1 MAKNLVI
8 VESPAKAKTIEK
20 FLGSDYKVM
29 SSYGH
34 IADLPDKELGVDVA
48 HGFKPQ
54 YLVAVDKRNLVK
66 ALKEEVKKADTV
78 WLASDEDREGEAI
91 AWHLSEELKL
101 SQEKTKRIVFNSITK
116 SAIEHAIKNPRG
128 IDYNLVNAQQ
138 ARRVLDR
145 LVGYELSPVLWKKI
159 RKGLSAGRVQSV
171 SVRLIVEREREIQD
185 FQSEVSYKITA
196 EFLTKEGK
204 LIKTYTHKSFPTQE
218 AAKAFLEKNIGATFS
233 VGSLET
239 KPAKKSPAPPFTTST
254 LQQEAARK
262 LHFSVSKTMQLAQRL
277 YESGLIT
284 YMRTDSVNLSP
295 EALSAA
301 KQEIVKSYGEA
312 YSKTRQYTS
321 HSKGAQ
327 EAHEAIRPTDMA
339 AHTVR
344 AEADQVRLYE
354 LIWKRTIAS
363 QMSDAS
369 LERTQVKVNASTH
382 TEPFIGSGEVI
393 VFDGF
398 LKVYLE
404 GKDDEEEE
412 DEGMLPAMKVGEPL
426 TSKHITATQRFTR
439 PPFRYTEASLVKKL
453 EELGIGRPST
463 YAATISTI
471 QNRGYV
477 ERSSLEGESRPY
489 LQLSLIKNEIKEK
502 KLTEN
507 VGADK
512 GKLIPTDIG
521 MIVNDFLITHFATIV
536 DYNFTAKVEE
546 EFDDIA
552 SGKEDWAKMVG
563 RFYDTFHPTVAHVEQ
578 NAVRETGERILGTD
592 PATGKPVSVRL
603 GRYGAMVQIGTVED
617 EEKPRFASLLPHQ
630 TIDSIT
636 FEEAMKLFELP
647 RKLGVYQG
655 KEVESN
661 IGRFGPYIRF
671 GDTFIS
677 LDKSLDVF
685 SITFDEAKEV
695 IDQKQKA
702 DAPISVYDGKE
713 VTKGTGRFGPFIKWN
728 NMFISV
734 SKKYDFE
741 HLSQS
746 DIIFLIEEKLKKES
760 EKVVKEWPE
769 EGIHIEKAR
778 WGRYHLLKGKT
789 KVELSKDT
797 DIEAFTLAEAQSLL
811 ATKEKPKKAPAT
823 KKATT
828 AKKAPAKASKT
839 VAKKT
844 VKK

>member
-54 YLVAVDKRNLVK
+54 YLVAADKRNLVK

-344 AEADQVRLYE
+344 AEGDQVRLYE

-412 DEGMLPAMKVGEPL
+412 DEGMLPAMKVGESL

-828 AKKAPAKASKT
+828 TKKAPAKASKT